1 VGNFTVY
8 TTSDLNTWT
17 QQTTPADS
25 ASFPQALCISEGAGL
40 FVVGGRG
47 FGAVTGPPIMYSS
60 DGVTWNFP
68 SGSGF
73 TSTDLVEA
81 IAWNGSLF
89 VAVGNFGPSGY
100 TAATSPDGITW
111 TIQPVGTSGS
121 TWSWLAWCAGPDIFM
136 AWATDPGNAFTSPDG
151 VTWTAVPGA
160 PTYMNGGFTWDGS
173 GLGVWGNSYRGGGAA
188 GTTDT
193 TTFAVIGGLALNLY
207 TEAVGW
213 IGGQWVLTGPN
224 FDGPTLPSV
233 QISPDTL
240 TWTAVATP
248 MDGNQFPR
256 NAVVDGDGLAVI
268 LATGANFGDIT
279 CMSSSDDGASWSSHY
294 SPFDYPGSGGSNSCR
309 DALWTGTEWIVVG
322 FVRSPAPPPV
332 IPWHVGQVGFGAN
345 TGTDW
350 LVGVNP

>member
-1 VGNFTVY
+1 V
-8 TTSDLNTWT
+8 
-17 QQTTPADS
+17 DS
-25 ASFPQALCISEGAGL
+25 PGTGL
-40 FVVGGRG
+40 V
-47 FGAVTGPPIMYSS
+47 S
-60 DGVTWNFP
+60 GV
-68 SGSGF
+68 
-73 TSTDLVEA
+73 
-81 IAWNGSLF
+81 
-89 VAVGNFGPSGY
+89 
-100 TAATSPDGITW
+100 
-111 TIQPVGTSGS
+111 
-121 TWSWLAWCAGPDIFM
+121 
-136 AWATDPGNAFTSPDG
+136 
-151 VTWTAVPGA
+151 
-160 PTYMNGGFTWDGS
+160 
-173 GLGVWGNSYRGGGAA
+173 GNSYRGGGAA

-309 DALWTGTEWIVVG
+309 DALLDGDRVGSWSGSSDPRPLRRSSLARGPGRLRSEHRDRLAGGGQPLILSARSMLSAVTPKNSAEGDGEQGLVSAPLDEPDADGGTEEDAAEGADPAASAHI
-322 FVRSPAPPPV
+322 RSP
-332 IPWHVGQVGFGAN
+332 GR
-345 TGTDW
+345 
-350 LVGVNP
+350 